1 MNKKSMM
8 DKMMGMLPGN
18 AMRRR
23 MMHGGEVH
31 TDETLGGDSKMK
43 KKAKKRGMQRG
54 GGAMKDKPMA
64 MKRGGAGKKKKS
76 KKRGQHERS

>member
-31 TDETLGGDSKMK
+31 TDEPLGGDSKMKMK

-54 GGAMKDKPMA
+54 GGSMKDKRTA
-64 MKRGGAGKKKKS
+64 MRRGGAGKKKKA
-76 KKRGQHERS
+76 KKRG

>member
-23 MMHGGEVH
+23 MMHGGEVR
-31 TDETLGGDSKMK
+31 TDETLGGDSKMKMK

-54 GGAMKDKPMA
+54 GGAMKDKPIA
-64 MKRGGAGKKKKS
+64 MRRGGAGKKKKA
-76 KKRGQHERS
+76 KKRG